1 MKNLIKLLIIRL
13 IVNLADSVFYIVA
26 LWHVSNNYS
35 SSMFLGIFIAVNY
48 LPDLLLI
55 FFGPVIDRVNPQKI
69 LIISILVQLAVAV
82 IFLLLLNQISF
93 WVIMSLVFI
102 SVMASSIS
110 YVIEDVLIP
119 QVVEYDKIVFAN
131 SLFSISYKVLD
142 SIFNSFAS
150 FLQVAVGFILLVKI
164 DIGIFLL
171 ALFILLLL
179 KFRTSNANIENF
191 SFKYYKREVLQ
202 GTKFILNNKL
212 LFKTSISLTLINFFY
227 SFQTVVVP
235 IFSIRYFDGP
245 IFYGI
250 FLTIAGLGGILGN
263 MLAPIVIKYLK
274 SNQIVGVF
282 LFLNGSS
289 WLVAIVIKDYTLS
302 LILFF
307 VCFMSKGV
315 FNIIFNSL
323 YQQIP
328 PHQLLGRVN
337 TTIDS
342 IISFGMPIG
351 SLVAGTLIDLNI
363 ELVLIAI
370 SIPYF
375 LFSYIFYTDNGLKK
389 FSIY

>member
-328 PHQLLGRVN
+328 PQQLLGRVN

-375 LFSYIFYTDNGLKK
+375 LFSYIFYTDNGLKE

>member
-315 FNIIFNSL
+315 FNIIFNL
-323 YQQIP
+323 LVQRIP

-375 LFSYIFYTDNGLKK
+375 LFSYIFYTDNGLKE

>member
-323 YQQIP
+323 YQQIS

-375 LFSYIFYTDNGLKK
+375 LFSYIFYTDNGLKE

>member
-328 PHQLLGRVN
+328 THQLLGRVN

-375 LFSYIFYTDNGLKK
+375 LFSYIFYTDNGLKE

>member
-363 ELVLIAI
+363 ELV
-370 SIPYF
+370 
-375 LFSYIFYTDNGLKK
+375 
-389 FSIY
+389 